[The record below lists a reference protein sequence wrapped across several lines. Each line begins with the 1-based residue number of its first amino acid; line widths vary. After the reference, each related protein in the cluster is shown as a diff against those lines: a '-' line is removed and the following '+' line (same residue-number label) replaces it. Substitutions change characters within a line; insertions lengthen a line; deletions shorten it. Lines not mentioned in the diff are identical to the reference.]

1 MAVGKTASQHDRSE
15 LGEKSHGR
23 VQMNEESSRSHAIF
37 MITCSQKSRSDG
49 TIKTGKIFL
58 VDLVRA
64 TSRGSVRADQQ
75 YPSSRMRVNG

>member
-1 MAVGKTASQHDRSE
+1 
-15 LGEKSHGR
+15 
-23 VQMNEESSRSHAIF
+23 MNEESSRSHAIF

-64 TSRGSVRADQQ
+64 RSRGRPSVRADEP
-75 YPSSRMRVNG
+75 YPPPRVRVNG